1 MDFVVR
7 SLFEARSDFPIL
19 QRVIHGHPL
28 VFLDNAAT
36 TQKPQ
41 PVLNALL
48 EFLTHSNAN
57 IHRGVY
63 QLSEDASEAYEK
75 ARQAVADFISVKD
88 SRCVVFSR
96 GTTESINLVAQAWLR
111 PRLQAGDRIVLTE
124 MEHHSNQIPWQLIA
138 QERQAEL
145 DYVSITDS
153 GELELDHL
161 EQLLTQRPRLLA
173 VTAVSNV
180 LGTINPLE
188 MILDLAQ
195 RYEVPVMVDAA
206 QAVGRIPLDNWAER
220 CDFLAFS
227 GHKLYG
233 PTGIGVLCGRF
244 QRLDEMSPWQGGGG
258 MIAKVGRQSSSWAA
272 IPARLEAGTPPI
284 AEAVALQAA
293 IEYVQQWGVSQIRQ
307 HEQELVAHALDRL
320 AEEPDVKVYGPSQ
333 ASKRTGV
340 VSFDLE
346 GVHPHDVAQ
355 ILDETGIAVRAGHH
369 CTQVLHERLAARA
382 TVRLSMALYNT
393 LEEIDRAVL
402 ALANVRKVFS

>member
-1 MDFVVR
+1 MR
-7 SLFEARSDFPIL
+7 SLLEARSDFPIL
-19 QRVIHGHPL
+19 KRVIHGHPL

-63 QLSEDASEAYEK
+63 QLSEDASDAYEK
-75 ARQAVADFISVKD
+75 ARQAVAGFIGVKD
-88 SRCVVFSR
+88 SRRVVFTR
-96 GTTESINLVAQAWLR
+96 GTTESINLVAQSWLR
-111 PRLQAGDRIVLTE
+111 PRLQAGDQIVLTE
-124 MEHHSNQIPWQLIA
+124 MEHHSNQIPWQLVA

-153 GELELDHL
+153 GELELNHL
-161 EQLLTQRPRLLA
+161 EKLLAQRPRLLA

-188 MILDLAQ
+188 TILDLAQ

-206 QAVGRIPLDNWAER
+206 QAVGRIPLEDWAER

-244 QRLDEMSPWQGGGG
+244 DRLDEMSPWQGGGG

-284 AEAVALQAA
+284 AEAVALRAA
-293 IEYVQQWGVSQIRQ
+293 IEYVQQWGVPKIRQ
-307 HEQELVAHALDRL
+307 HEQELVAHALNCL
-320 AEEPDVKVYGPSQ
+320 AEEPDVTVYGPSQ

-369 CTQVLHERLAARA
+369 CTQVLHERLGVRA

-393 LEEIDRAVL
+393 LEEIDSAVS

>member
-1 MDFVVR
+1 MR
-7 SLFEARSDFPIL
+7 SLLEARSDFPIL
-19 QRVIHGHPL
+19 KRVIHGHPL

-63 QLSEDASEAYEK
+63 QLSEDASDAYEK
-75 ARQAVADFISVKD
+75 ARQAVAGFVGLKD
-88 SRCVVFSR
+88 SRRVVFTR
-96 GTTESINLVAQAWLR
+96 GTTESINLVAQSWLR

-124 MEHHSNQIPWQLIA
+124 MEHHSNQIPWQLVA

-153 GELELDHL
+153 GELELNHL
-161 EQLLTQRPRLLA
+161 EQLLAQRPRLLA

-188 MILDLAQ
+188 TILDLAQ
-195 RYEVPVMVDAA
+195 RYEVPVVVDAA
-206 QAVGRIPLDNWAER
+206 QAVGRIPLEDWAER

-244 QRLDEMSPWQGGGG
+244 DRLDEMSPWQGGGG

-293 IEYVQQWGVSQIRQ
+293 IEYVQQWGVLKIRQ
-307 HEQELVAHALDRL
+307 HEQELVAHALNRL
-320 AEEPDVKVYGPSQ
+320 AEEPDVTVYGPSQ

-369 CTQVLHERLAARA
+369 CTQVLHERLGVRA

-393 LEEIDRAVL
+393 LEEIDSAVS

>member
-1 MDFVVR
+1 MNLVMR
-7 SLFEARSDFPIL
+7 SLLEARSDFPIL

-36 TQKPQ
+36 TQKPH

-63 QLSEDASEAYEK
+63 QLSEDASDAYEK

-88 SRCVVFSR
+88 SRRVVFTR

-124 MEHHSNQIPWQLIA
+124 MEHHSNQIPWQLVA

-161 EQLLTQRPRLLA
+161 EQLLAQCPRMLA

-188 MILDLAQ
+188 TILDLAQ

-206 QAVGRIPLDNWAER
+206 QAVGRIPLENWAER

-244 QRLDEMSPWQGGGG
+244 ERLDEMQPWQGGGG
-258 MIAKVGRQSSSWAA
+258 MIAKVGRQSSSWAT

-307 HEQELVAHALDRL
+307 HEEELVAHALNRL
-320 AEEPDVKVYGPSQ
+320 VEEPDVTVYGPSQ
-333 ASKRTGV
+333 ASMRTGV

-369 CTQVLHERLAARA
+369 CTQVLHERLGVRA

-393 LEEIDRAVL
+393 LEEIDRAIS

>member
-1 MDFVVR
+1 
-7 SLFEARSDFPIL
+7 
-19 QRVIHGHPL
+19 VIHGHPL

-63 QLSEDASEAYEK
+63 QLSEDASDAYEK
-75 ARQAVADFISVKD
+75 ARQAVAGFIGVKD
-88 SRCVVFSR
+88 SRRVVFTR
-96 GTTESINLVAQAWLR
+96 GTTESINLVAQSWLR

-124 MEHHSNQIPWQLIA
+124 MEHHSNQIPWQLVA

-153 GELELDHL
+153 GELELNHL
-161 EQLLTQRPRLLA
+161 EQLLAQRPRLLA

-188 MILDLAQ
+188 TILDLAQ

-206 QAVGRIPLDNWAER
+206 QAVGRIPLEDWAER

-244 QRLDEMSPWQGGGG
+244 DRLDEMSPWQGGGG

-307 HEQELVAHALDRL
+307 HEQELVAHALNRL
-320 AEEPDVKVYGPSQ
+320 AEEPDVTVYGPSQ

-369 CTQVLHERLAARA
+369 CTQVLHERLGVRA

-393 LEEIDRAVL
+393 LEEIDRAIS

>member
-1 MDFVVR
+1 VR
-7 SLFEARSDFPIL
+7 SLLEARSDFPIL
-19 QRVIHGHPL
+19 KRVIHGHPL

-63 QLSEDASEAYEK
+63 QLSEDASDAYEK
-75 ARQAVADFISVKD
+75 ARQAVAGFIGMKD
-88 SRCVVFSR
+88 SRRVVFTR
-96 GTTESINLVAQAWLR
+96 GTTESINLVAQSWLR
-111 PRLQAGDRIVLTE
+111 PRLQAGDQIVLTE
-124 MEHHSNQIPWQLIA
+124 MEHHSNQIPWQLVA

-153 GELELDHL
+153 GELELNHL
-161 EQLLTQRPRLLA
+161 EQLLAQRPRLLA

-188 MILDLAQ
+188 TILDLAQ

-206 QAVGRIPLDNWAER
+206 QAVGRIPLEDWAER

-244 QRLDEMSPWQGGGG
+244 DRLDEMSPWQGGGG

-293 IEYVQQWGVSQIRQ
+293 IEYVQQWGVPKIRQ
-307 HEQELVAHALDRL
+307 HEQELVAHALNRL
-320 AEEPDVKVYGPSQ
+320 AEEPDITVYGPSQ

-369 CTQVLHERLAARA
+369 CTQVLHERLGVRA

-393 LEEIDRAVL
+393 LEEIDSAVS

>member
-1 MDFVVR
+1 MR
-7 SLFEARSDFPIL
+7 SLLEARSDFPIL
-19 QRVIHGHPL
+19 KRVIHGHPL
-28 VFLDNAAT
+28 VFLDNAST

-63 QLSEDASEAYEK
+63 QLSEDASDAYEK
-75 ARQAVADFISVKD
+75 ARQAVAGFVGLKD
-88 SRCVVFSR
+88 SRRVVFTR
-96 GTTESINLVAQAWLR
+96 GTTESINLVAQSWLR

-124 MEHHSNQIPWQLIA
+124 MEHHSNQIPWQLVA

-145 DYVSITDS
+145 DYVAITDS
-153 GELELDHL
+153 GELELNHL
-161 EQLLTQRPRLLA
+161 EQLLAQRPQLLA

-188 MILDLAQ
+188 TVLDLAQ

-206 QAVGRIPLDNWAER
+206 QAVGRIPLEDWAER

-244 QRLDEMSPWQGGGG
+244 DRLDEMSPWQGGGG

-293 IEYVQQWGVSQIRQ
+293 IEYVQEWGVPKIRQ
-307 HEQELVAHALDRL
+307 HEQELVAHALNRL
-320 AEEPDVKVYGPSQ
+320 AEEPDVTVYGPSQ

-369 CTQVLHERLAARA
+369 CTQVLHERLGVRA

-393 LEEIDRAVL
+393 LEEIDSAVS
-402 ALANVRKVFS
+402 ALVNVRKVFS

>member
-1 MDFVVR
+1 MR
-7 SLFEARSDFPIL
+7 SLLEARSDFPIL
-19 QRVIHGHPL
+19 QRMIHGHPL

-41 PVLNALL
+41 PVLDALL

-63 QLSEDASEAYEK
+63 QLSEDASDAYEK
-75 ARQAVADFISVKD
+75 ARQAVADFIGLKD
-88 SRCVVFSR
+88 SRRVVFTR
-96 GTTESINLVAQAWLR
+96 GTTESVNLVAQAWLR

-124 MEHHSNQIPWQLIA
+124 MEHHSNQIPWQLVA

-145 DYVSITDS
+145 DYASITDS
-153 GELELDHL
+153 GELELGHL
-161 EQLLTQRPRLLA
+161 EQLLAQHPRMLA

-188 MILDLAQ
+188 TILDLAE

-206 QAVGRIPLDNWAER
+206 QAVGRIPLDAWAER

-293 IEYVQQWGVSQIRQ
+293 IEYVQQWGVLQIRQ
-307 HEQELVAHALDRL
+307 HEQELVAHALNRL

-369 CTQVLHERLAARA
+369 CTQVLHERLGARA

>member
-1 MDFVVR
+1 MR
-7 SLFEARSDFPIL
+7 SLLEARSDFPIL
-19 QRVIHGHPL
+19 KRVIHGHPL

-63 QLSEDASEAYEK
+63 QLSEDASDAYEK
-75 ARQAVADFISVKD
+75 ARQAVAGFIGVKD
-88 SRCVVFSR
+88 SRRVVFTR
-96 GTTESINLVAQAWLR
+96 GTTESINLVAQSWLR
-111 PRLQAGDRIVLTE
+111 PRLQAGDQIVLTE
-124 MEHHSNQIPWQLIA
+124 MEHHSNQIPWQLVA

-153 GELELDHL
+153 GELELNHL
-161 EQLLTQRPRLLA
+161 EKLLAQRPRLLA

-188 MILDLAQ
+188 TILDLAQ

-206 QAVGRIPLDNWAER
+206 QAVGRIPLEDWAER

-244 QRLDEMSPWQGGGG
+244 DRLDEMSPWQGGGG

-293 IEYVQQWGVSQIRQ
+293 IEYVQQWGVPKIRQ
-307 HEQELVAHALDRL
+307 HEQELVAHALNRL
-320 AEEPDVKVYGPSQ
+320 AEEPDVTVYGPSQ

-369 CTQVLHERLAARA
+369 CTQVLHERLGVRA

-393 LEEIDRAVL
+393 LEEIDSAVS

>member
-1 MDFVVR
+1 VR
-7 SLFEARSDFPIL
+7 SLLEARSDFPIL
-19 QRVIHGHPL
+19 KRVIHGHPL

-63 QLSEDASEAYEK
+63 QLSEDASDAYEK
-75 ARQAVADFISVKD
+75 ARQAVAGFIGVKD
-88 SRCVVFSR
+88 SRRVVFTR
-96 GTTESINLVAQAWLR
+96 GTTESINLVAQSWLR

-124 MEHHSNQIPWQLIA
+124 MEHHSNQIPWQLVA

-145 DYVSITDS
+145 DYVSITAS
-153 GELELDHL
+153 GELELNHL
-161 EQLLTQRPRLLA
+161 EQLLAQRPRLLA

-188 MILDLAQ
+188 TILDLAQ

-206 QAVGRIPLDNWAER
+206 QAVGRIPLEDWAER

-244 QRLDEMSPWQGGGG
+244 DRLDEMSPWQGGGG
-258 MIAKVGRQSSSWAA
+258 MIAKVGRHSSSWAA

-293 IEYVQQWGVSQIRQ
+293 IEYVQEWGVPKIRQ
-307 HEQELVAHALDRL
+307 HEQELVAHALNRL
-320 AEEPDVKVYGPSQ
+320 AEESDVTVYGPSQ

-369 CTQVLHERLAARA
+369 CTQVLHERLGVRA

-393 LEEIDRAVL
+393 LEEIDSAVS

>member
-1 MDFVVR
+1 MR
-7 SLFEARSDFPIL
+7 SLLEARSDFPIL
-19 QRVIHGHPL
+19 KRVIHGHPL

-63 QLSEDASEAYEK
+63 QLSEDASDAYEK
-75 ARQAVADFISVKD
+75 ARQAVADFVGVKD
-88 SRCVVFSR
+88 SRRVVFTR
-96 GTTESINLVAQAWLR
+96 GTTESINLVAQSWLR

-124 MEHHSNQIPWQLIA
+124 MEHHSNQIPWQLVA

-153 GELELDHL
+153 GELELNHL
-161 EQLLTQRPRLLA
+161 EQLLAQRPRLLA

-188 MILDLAQ
+188 TILDLAQ
-195 RYEVPVMVDAA
+195 RYEVPVVVDAA
-206 QAVGRIPLDNWAER
+206 QAVGRIPLEDWAER

-244 QRLDEMSPWQGGGG
+244 DRLDEMSPWQGGGG
-258 MIAKVGRQSSSWAA
+258 MIAKVGRHSSSWAA

-293 IEYVQQWGVSQIRQ
+293 IEYVQEWGVPKIRE
-307 HEQELVAHALDRL
+307 HEQELVAHALNRL
-320 AEEPDVKVYGPSQ
+320 AEEPDVTVYGPSQ

-340 VSFDLE
+340 VSFDLG

-369 CTQVLHERLAARA
+369 CTQVLHERLGVRA

-393 LEEIDRAVL
+393 LEEIDSAVS

>member
-1 MDFVVR
+1 MR
-7 SLFEARSDFPIL
+7 SLLEARSDFPIL
-19 QRVIHGHPL
+19 KRVIHGHPL

-63 QLSEDASEAYEK
+63 QLSEDASDAYEK
-75 ARQAVADFISVKD
+75 ARQAVAGFVGVKD
-88 SRCVVFSR
+88 SRRVVFTR
-96 GTTESINLVAQAWLR
+96 GTTESINLVAQSWLR
-111 PRLQAGDRIVLTE
+111 PRLQAGDQIVLTE
-124 MEHHSNQIPWQLIA
+124 MEHHSNQIPWQLVA

-153 GELELDHL
+153 GELELNHL
-161 EQLLTQRPRLLA
+161 EQLLAQRPRLLA

-188 MILDLAQ
+188 TILDLAQ

-206 QAVGRIPLDNWAER
+206 QAVGRIPLEDWAER

-244 QRLDEMSPWQGGGG
+244 DRLDEMSPWQGGGG

-293 IEYVQQWGVSQIRQ
+293 IEYVQQWGVPKIRQ
-307 HEQELVAHALDRL
+307 HEQELVAHALNRL
-320 AEEPDVKVYGPSQ
+320 AEEPDVTVYGPSQ

-369 CTQVLHERLAARA
+369 CTQVLHERLGVRA

-393 LEEIDRAVL
+393 LEEIDSAVS

>member
-1 MDFVVR
+1 VR
-7 SLFEARSDFPIL
+7 SLLEARSDFPIL
-19 QRVIHGHPL
+19 KRVIHGHPL

-63 QLSEDASEAYEK
+63 QLSEDASDAYEK
-75 ARQAVADFISVKD
+75 ARQAVAGFIGVKD
-88 SRCVVFSR
+88 SRRVVFTR

-124 MEHHSNQIPWQLIA
+124 MEHHSNQIPWQLVA

-153 GELELDHL
+153 GELELNHL
-161 EQLLTQRPRLLA
+161 EQLLAQRPRLLA

-188 MILDLAQ
+188 TILDLAQ
-195 RYEVPVMVDAA
+195 RYEVPVVVDAA
-206 QAVGRIPLDNWAER
+206 QAVGRIPLEDWAER

-244 QRLDEMSPWQGGGG
+244 DRLDEMSPWQGGGG

-293 IEYVQQWGVSQIRQ
+293 IEYVQEWGVPKIRE
-307 HEQELVAHALDRL
+307 HEQELVAHALNRL
-320 AEEPDVKVYGPSQ
+320 AEESDVTIYGPSQ

-369 CTQVLHERLAARA
+369 CTQVLHERLGVRA

-393 LEEIDRAVL
+393 LEEIDSAVS

>member
-1 MDFVVR
+1 MR
-7 SLFEARSDFPIL
+7 SLLEARSDFPIL
-19 QRVIHGHPL
+19 QRLIHGHPL

-41 PVLNALL
+41 SVLNALL

-63 QLSEDASEAYEK
+63 QLSEDASEAYEL
-75 ARQAVADFISVKD
+75 ARMAVARFIGVVD
-88 SRCVVFSR
+88 SRRVIFTR
-96 GTTESINLVAQAWLR
+96 GTTESINLVAQSWLR
-111 PRLQAGDRIVLTE
+111 PRLQTGDRIVLTE
-124 MEHHSNQIPWQLIA
+124 MEHHSNQVPWQLVA

-153 GELELDHL
+153 GELNLDHL
-161 EQLLTQRPRLLA
+161 EQLLAQRPRILA

-188 MILDLAQ
+188 AILDLAQ

-206 QAVGRIPLDNWAER
+206 QAVGRIPLEDWSER

-244 QRLDEMSPWQGGGG
+244 DRLDEMSPWQGGGG

-272 IPARLEAGTPPI
+272 IPARFEAGTPPI
-284 AEAVALQAA
+284 AEAVALQTA
-293 IEYVQQWGVSQIRQ
+293 IEYVQQWGVPQIRR
-307 HEQELVAHALDRL
+307 HEQELVAHALNRL
-320 AEEPDVKVYGPSQ
+320 AEEPDVTVYGPAQ

-369 CTQVLHERLAARA
+369 CTQVLHERLGVRA

-393 LEEIDRAVL
+393 LEEIDRAIS
-402 ALANVRKVFS
+402 ALANVRKVFL

>member
-1 MDFVVR
+1 MR
-7 SLFEARSDFPIL
+7 SLLEARSDFPIL
-19 QRVIHGHPL
+19 KRVIHGHPL

-63 QLSEDASEAYEK
+63 QLSEDASDAYEK
-75 ARQAVADFISVKD
+75 ARQAVAGFIGVKD
-88 SRCVVFSR
+88 SRRVVFTR
-96 GTTESINLVAQAWLR
+96 GTTESINLVAQSWLR

-124 MEHHSNQIPWQLIA
+124 MEHHSNQIPWQLVA

-153 GELELDHL
+153 GELELNHL
-161 EQLLTQRPRLLA
+161 EQLLAQRPRLLA

-188 MILDLAQ
+188 TILDLAQ

-206 QAVGRIPLDNWAER
+206 QAVGRIPLEDWAER

-244 QRLDEMSPWQGGGG
+244 DRLDEMSPWQGGGG

-293 IEYVQQWGVSQIRQ
+293 IEYVQQWGVPKIRQ
-307 HEQELVAHALDRL
+307 HEQELVAHALNRL
-320 AEEPDVKVYGPSQ
+320 AEEPDVTVYGPSQ

-369 CTQVLHERLAARA
+369 CTQVLHERLGVRA
-382 TVRLSMALYNT
+382 TVRLSMALYIT
-393 LEEIDRAVL
+393 LEEIDSAVS

>member
-1 MDFVVR
+1 VR
-7 SLFEARSDFPIL
+7 SLLEARSDFPIL
-19 QRVIHGHPL
+19 KRVIHGHPL

-63 QLSEDASEAYEK
+63 QLSEDASDAYEK
-75 ARQAVADFISVKD
+75 ARQAVAGFIGVKD
-88 SRCVVFSR
+88 SRRVVFTR
-96 GTTESINLVAQAWLR
+96 GTTESINLVAQSWLR

-124 MEHHSNQIPWQLIA
+124 MEHHSNQIPWQLVA

-153 GELELDHL
+153 GELELNHL
-161 EQLLTQRPRLLA
+161 EQLLAQRPRLLA

-188 MILDLAQ
+188 TILDLAQ

-206 QAVGRIPLDNWAER
+206 QAVGRIPLEDWAER

-244 QRLDEMSPWQGGGG
+244 DRLDEMSPWQGGGG
-258 MIAKVGRQSSSWAA
+258 MIAKVGRHSSSWAA

-293 IEYVQQWGVSQIRQ
+293 IEYVQEWGVPKIRQ
-307 HEQELVAHALDRL
+307 HEQELVAHALNRL
-320 AEEPDVKVYGPSQ
+320 AEEPDVTVYGPSQ

-369 CTQVLHERLAARA
+369 CTQVLHERLGVRA

-393 LEEIDRAVL
+393 LEEIDSAVS

>member
-1 MDFVVR
+1 VR
-7 SLFEARSDFPIL
+7 SLLEARSDFPIL
-19 QRVIHGHPL
+19 KRVIHGHPL

-63 QLSEDASEAYEK
+63 QLSEDASDAYEK
-75 ARQAVADFISVKD
+75 ARQAVAGFIGMKD
-88 SRCVVFSR
+88 SRRVVFTR
-96 GTTESINLVAQAWLR
+96 GTTESINLVAQSWLR

-124 MEHHSNQIPWQLIA
+124 MEHHSNQIPWQLVA

-153 GELELDHL
+153 GELELNHL
-161 EQLLTQRPRLLA
+161 EQLLAQRPRLLA

-188 MILDLAQ
+188 TILDLAQ

-206 QAVGRIPLDNWAER
+206 QAVGRIPLEDWAER

-244 QRLDEMSPWQGGGG
+244 DRLDEMSPWQGGGG

-293 IEYVQQWGVSQIRQ
+293 IEYVQQWGVPKIRQ
-307 HEQELVAHALDRL
+307 HEQELVAHALNRL
-320 AEEPDVKVYGPSQ
+320 AEEPDVTVYGPSQ

-369 CTQVLHERLAARA
+369 CTQVLHERLGVRA

-393 LEEIDRAVL
+393 LEEIDSAVS

>member
-1 MDFVVR
+1 MR
-7 SLFEARSDFPIL
+7 SLLEARSDFPIL
-19 QRVIHGHPL
+19 KRVIHGHPL

-63 QLSEDASEAYEK
+63 QLSEDASDAYEK
-75 ARQAVADFISVKD
+75 ARQAVAGFIGVKD
-88 SRCVVFSR
+88 SRRVVFTR
-96 GTTESINLVAQAWLR
+96 GTTESINLVAQSWLR

-124 MEHHSNQIPWQLIA
+124 MEHHSNQIPWQLVA

-153 GELELDHL
+153 GELELNHL
-161 EQLLTQRPRLLA
+161 EQLLAQRPRLLA

-188 MILDLAQ
+188 TILDLAQ

-206 QAVGRIPLDNWAER
+206 QAVGRIPLEDWAER

-244 QRLDEMSPWQGGGG
+244 DRLDEMSPWQGGGG

-284 AEAVALQAA
+284 AEAVALRAA
-293 IEYVQQWGVSQIRQ
+293 IEYVQQWGVPKIRQ
-307 HEQELVAHALDRL
+307 HEQELVAHALNRL
-320 AEEPDVKVYGPSQ
+320 AGEPDITVYGPSQ

-369 CTQVLHERLAARA
+369 CTQVLHERLGVRA

-393 LEEIDRAVL
+393 LEEIDSAVS

>member
-1 MDFVVR
+1 VR
-7 SLFEARSDFPIL
+7 SLLEARSDFPIL
-19 QRVIHGHPL
+19 KRVIHGHPL

-63 QLSEDASEAYEK
+63 QLSEDASDAYEK
-75 ARQAVADFISVKD
+75 ARQAVAGFIGVKD
-88 SRCVVFSR
+88 SRRVVFTR
-96 GTTESINLVAQAWLR
+96 GTTESINLVAQSWLR

-124 MEHHSNQIPWQLIA
+124 MEHHSNQIPWQLVA

-153 GELELDHL
+153 GELELNHL
-161 EQLLTQRPRLLA
+161 EQLLAQRPRLLA

-188 MILDLAQ
+188 TILDLAQ

-206 QAVGRIPLDNWAER
+206 QAVGRIPLEDWAER

-244 QRLDEMSPWQGGGG
+244 DRLDEMSPWQGGGG

-293 IEYVQQWGVSQIRQ
+293 IEYVQQWGVPKIRQ
-307 HEQELVAHALDRL
+307 HEQELVAHALNRL
-320 AEEPDVKVYGPSQ
+320 AEEPDITVYGPSQ

-369 CTQVLHERLAARA
+369 CTQVLHERLGVRA

-393 LEEIDRAVL
+393 LEEIDSAVS

>member
-1 MDFVVR
+1 MR
-7 SLFEARSDFPIL
+7 SLLEARSDFPIL
-19 QRVIHGHPL
+19 KRVIHGHPL

-63 QLSEDASEAYEK
+63 QLSEDASDAYEK
-75 ARQAVADFISVKD
+75 ARQAVAGFIGVKD
-88 SRCVVFSR
+88 SRRVVFTR
-96 GTTESINLVAQAWLR
+96 GTTESINLVAQSWLR

-124 MEHHSNQIPWQLIA
+124 MEHHSNQIPWQLVA

-153 GELELDHL
+153 GELELNHL
-161 EQLLTQRPRLLA
+161 EQLLAQRPRLLA

-188 MILDLAQ
+188 TILDLAQ
-195 RYEVPVMVDAA
+195 RYEVPVVVDAA
-206 QAVGRIPLDNWAER
+206 QAVGRIPLEDWAER

-244 QRLDEMSPWQGGGG
+244 DRLDEMSPWQGGGG

-307 HEQELVAHALDRL
+307 HEQELVAHALNRL
-320 AEEPDVKVYGPSQ
+320 AEEPDITVYGPSQ

-369 CTQVLHERLAARA
+369 CTQVLHERLGVRA

-393 LEEIDRAVL
+393 LEEIDSAVS

>member
-1 MDFVVR
+1 MR

-75 ARQAVADFISVKD
+75 ARQAVAGFIGVKD
-88 SRCVVFSR
+88 SRRVVFSR

-124 MEHHSNQIPWQLIA
+124 MEHHSNQIPWQLVA

-206 QAVGRIPLDNWAER
+206 QAVGRIPLDDWAER

-272 IPARLEAGTPPI
+272 IPARLEAGTPPF

-307 HEQELVAHALDRL
+307 HEQELVAHALERL

-369 CTQVLHERLAARA
+369 CTQVLHERLGARA

>member
-1 MDFVVR
+1 MR
-7 SLFEARSDFPIL
+7 SLLEARSDFPIL
-19 QRVIHGHPL
+19 KRVIHGHPL

-63 QLSEDASEAYEK
+63 QLSEDASDAYEK
-75 ARQAVADFISVKD
+75 ARQAVAGFIGVKD
-88 SRCVVFSR
+88 SRRVVFTR
-96 GTTESINLVAQAWLR
+96 GTTESINLVAQSWLR
-111 PRLQAGDRIVLTE
+111 PRLQAGDQIVLTE
-124 MEHHSNQIPWQLIA
+124 MEHHSNQIPWQLVA

-153 GELELDHL
+153 GELELNHL
-161 EQLLTQRPRLLA
+161 EQLLAQRPRLLA

-188 MILDLAQ
+188 TILDLAQ

-206 QAVGRIPLDNWAER
+206 QAVGRIPLEDWAER

-244 QRLDEMSPWQGGGG
+244 DRLDEMSPWQGGGG

-293 IEYVQQWGVSQIRQ
+293 IEYVQQWGVPKIWQ
-307 HEQELVAHALDRL
+307 HEQELVAHALNRL
-320 AEEPDVKVYGPSQ
+320 AEEPDITVYGPSQ

-340 VSFDLE
+340 VSFDLA

-369 CTQVLHERLAARA
+369 CTQVLHERLGVRA

-393 LEEIDRAVL
+393 LEEIDSAVS

>member
-1 MDFVVR
+1 MR
-7 SLFEARSDFPIL
+7 SLLEARSDFPIL
-19 QRVIHGHPL
+19 KRVIHGHPL

-63 QLSEDASEAYEK
+63 QLSEDASDAYEK
-75 ARQAVADFISVKD
+75 ARQAVAGFVGLKD
-88 SRCVVFSR
+88 SRRVVFTR
-96 GTTESINLVAQAWLR
+96 GTTESINLVAQSWLR

-124 MEHHSNQIPWQLIA
+124 MEHHSNQIPWQLVA

-145 DYVSITDS
+145 DYVAITDS
-153 GELELDHL
+153 GELELNHL
-161 EQLLTQRPRLLA
+161 EQLLAQRPQLLA

-188 MILDLAQ
+188 TVLDLAQ

-206 QAVGRIPLDNWAER
+206 QAVGRIPLEDWAER

-244 QRLDEMSPWQGGGG
+244 DRLDEMSPWQGGGG

-293 IEYVQQWGVSQIRQ
+293 IEYVQQWGVPKIRQ
-307 HEQELVAHALDRL
+307 HEQELVAHALNRL
-320 AEEPDVKVYGPSQ
+320 AEEPDVTVYGPSQ

-369 CTQVLHERLAARA
+369 CTQVLHERLGVRA

-393 LEEIDRAVL
+393 LEEIDSAVS
-402 ALANVRKVFS
+402 ALVNVRKVFS

>member
-1 MDFVVR
+1 MR
-7 SLFEARSDFPIL
+7 SLLEARSDFPIL
-19 QRVIHGHPL
+19 KRVIHGHPL

-63 QLSEDASEAYEK
+63 QLSEDASDAYEK
-75 ARQAVADFISVKD
+75 ARQAVAGFVGLKD
-88 SRCVVFSR
+88 SRRVVFTR
-96 GTTESINLVAQAWLR
+96 GTTESINLVAQSWLR

-124 MEHHSNQIPWQLIA
+124 MEHHSNQIPWQLVA

-153 GELELDHL
+153 GELELNHL
-161 EQLLTQRPRLLA
+161 EQLLAQRPRLLA

-188 MILDLAQ
+188 TILDLAQ

-206 QAVGRIPLDNWAER
+206 QAVGRIPLEDWAER

-244 QRLDEMSPWQGGGG
+244 DRLDEMSPWQGGGG
-258 MIAKVGRQSSSWAA
+258 MIAKVGRHSSSWAA

-293 IEYVQQWGVSQIRQ
+293 IEYVQEWGVPKIRE
-307 HEQELVAHALDRL
+307 HEQELVAHALNRL
-320 AEEPDVKVYGPSQ
+320 AEESDVTVYGPSQ

-369 CTQVLHERLAARA
+369 CTQVLHERLGVRA

-393 LEEIDRAVL
+393 LEEIDSAVS

>member
-1 MDFVVR
+1 MR
-7 SLFEARSDFPIL
+7 SLLEARSDFPIL
-19 QRVIHGHPL
+19 KRVIHGHPL

-63 QLSEDASEAYEK
+63 QLSEDASDAYEK
-75 ARQAVADFISVKD
+75 ARQAVAGFIGVKD
-88 SRCVVFSR
+88 SRRVVFTR
-96 GTTESINLVAQAWLR
+96 GTTESINLVAQSWLR

-124 MEHHSNQIPWQLIA
+124 MEHHSNQIPWQLVA

-153 GELELDHL
+153 GELELNHL
-161 EQLLTQRPRLLA
+161 EKLLAQRPRLLA

-188 MILDLAQ
+188 TILDLAQ

-206 QAVGRIPLDNWAER
+206 QAVGRIPLEDWAER

-244 QRLDEMSPWQGGGG
+244 DRLDEMSPWQGGGG

-293 IEYVQQWGVSQIRQ
+293 IEYVQQWGVPKIRQ
-307 HEQELVAHALDRL
+307 HEQELVAHALNRL
-320 AEEPDVKVYGPSQ
+320 AEEPDITVYGPSQ

-369 CTQVLHERLAARA
+369 CTQVLHERLGVRA

-393 LEEIDRAVL
+393 LEEIDSAVS

>member
-1 MDFVVR
+1 MR
-7 SLFEARSDFPIL
+7 SLLEARSDFPIL
-19 QRVIHGHPL
+19 KRVIHGHPL

-63 QLSEDASEAYEK
+63 QLSEDASDAYEK
-75 ARQAVADFISVKD
+75 ARQAVAGFVGLKD
-88 SRCVVFSR
+88 SRRVVFTR
-96 GTTESINLVAQAWLR
+96 GTTESINLVAQSWLR

-124 MEHHSNQIPWQLIA
+124 MEHHSNQIPWQLVA
-138 QERQAEL
+138 QERQTEL

-153 GELELDHL
+153 GELELNHL
-161 EQLLTQRPRLLA
+161 EQLLAQRPRLLA

-188 MILDLAQ
+188 TILDLAQ

-206 QAVGRIPLDNWAER
+206 QAVGRIPLEDWAER

-244 QRLDEMSPWQGGGG
+244 DRLDEMSPWQGGGG
-258 MIAKVGRQSSSWAA
+258 MIAKVGRHSSSWAA

-293 IEYVQQWGVSQIRQ
+293 IEYVQEWGVPKIRE
-307 HEQELVAHALDRL
+307 HEQELVAHALNRL
-320 AEEPDVKVYGPSQ
+320 AEESDVTIYGPSQ

-369 CTQVLHERLAARA
+369 CTQVLHERLGVRA

-393 LEEIDRAVL
+393 LEEIDSAVS

>member
-1 MDFVVR
+1 MR
-7 SLFEARSDFPIL
+7 SLLEARSDFPIL
-19 QRVIHGHPL
+19 KRVIHGHPL

-63 QLSEDASEAYEK
+63 QLSEDASDAYEK
-75 ARQAVADFISVKD
+75 ARQAVAGFIGVKD
-88 SRCVVFSR
+88 SRRVVFTR
-96 GTTESINLVAQAWLR
+96 GTTESINLVAQSWLR
-111 PRLQAGDRIVLTE
+111 PRLQAGDQIVLTE
-124 MEHHSNQIPWQLIA
+124 MEHHSNQIPWQLVA

-153 GELELDHL
+153 GELELNHL
-161 EQLLTQRPRLLA
+161 EQLLAQRPRLLA

-188 MILDLAQ
+188 TILDLAQ

-206 QAVGRIPLDNWAER
+206 QAVGRIPLEDWAER

-244 QRLDEMSPWQGGGG
+244 DRLDEMSPWQGGGG

-293 IEYVQQWGVSQIRQ
+293 IEYVQQWGVPKIRQ
-307 HEQELVAHALDRL
+307 HEQELVAHALNRL
-320 AEEPDVKVYGPSQ
+320 AEEPDVTVYGPSQ

-369 CTQVLHERLAARA
+369 CTQVLHERLGVRA

-393 LEEIDRAVL
+393 LEEIDSAVS

>member
-1 MDFVVR
+1 
-7 SLFEARSDFPIL
+7 
-19 QRVIHGHPL
+19 
-28 VFLDNAAT
+28 
-36 TQKPQ
+36 
-41 PVLNALL
+41 
-48 EFLTHSNAN
+48 
-57 IHRGVY
+57 
-63 QLSEDASEAYEK
+63 
-75 ARQAVADFISVKD
+75 
-88 SRCVVFSR
+88 
-96 GTTESINLVAQAWLR
+96 
-111 PRLQAGDRIVLTE
+111 
-124 MEHHSNQIPWQLIA
+124 MEHHSNQIPWQLVA

-153 GELELDHL
+153 GELELNHL
-161 EQLLTQRPRLLA
+161 EQLLAQRPRLLA

-188 MILDLAQ
+188 TILDLAQ
-195 RYEVPVMVDAA
+195 RYEVPVVVDAA
-206 QAVGRIPLDNWAER
+206 QAVGRIPLEDWAER

-244 QRLDEMSPWQGGGG
+244 DRLDEMSPWQGGGG
-258 MIAKVGRQSSSWAA
+258 MIAKVGRHSSSWAA

-293 IEYVQQWGVSQIRQ
+293 IEYVQEWGVPKIRE
-307 HEQELVAHALDRL
+307 HEQELVAHALNRL
-320 AEEPDVKVYGPSQ
+320 AEESDVTIYGPSQ

-369 CTQVLHERLAARA
+369 CTQVLHERLGVRA

-393 LEEIDRAVL
+393 LEEIDSAVS

>member
-1 MDFVVR
+1 MR
-7 SLFEARSDFPIL
+7 SLLEARSDFPIL
-19 QRVIHGHPL
+19 KRVIHGHPL

-63 QLSEDASEAYEK
+63 QLSEDASDAYEK
-75 ARQAVADFISVKD
+75 ARQAVAGFIGVKD
-88 SRCVVFSR
+88 SRRVVFTR

-124 MEHHSNQIPWQLIA
+124 MEHHSNQIPWQLVA

-153 GELELDHL
+153 GELELNHL
-161 EQLLTQRPRLLA
+161 EQLLAQRPRLLA

-188 MILDLAQ
+188 TILDLAQ

-206 QAVGRIPLDNWAER
+206 QAVGRIPLEDWAER

-244 QRLDEMSPWQGGGG
+244 DRLDEMSPWQGGGG

-307 HEQELVAHALDRL
+307 HEQELVAYALNRL
-320 AEEPDVKVYGPSQ
+320 AEEPDVTVYGPSQ

-369 CTQVLHERLAARA
+369 CTQVLHERLGVRA

-393 LEEIDRAVL
+393 LEEIDSAVS

>member
-1 MDFVVR
+1 MR
-7 SLFEARSDFPIL
+7 SLLEARSDFPIL
-19 QRVIHGHPL
+19 KRVIHGHPL

-63 QLSEDASEAYEK
+63 QLSEDASDAYEK
-75 ARQAVADFISVKD
+75 ARQAVAGFVGLKD
-88 SRCVVFSR
+88 SRRVVFTR
-96 GTTESINLVAQAWLR
+96 GTTESINLVAQSWLR

-124 MEHHSNQIPWQLIA
+124 MEHHSNQIPWQLVA

-153 GELELDHL
+153 GELELNHL
-161 EQLLTQRPRLLA
+161 EQLLAQRPRLLA

-188 MILDLAQ
+188 TVLDLAQ

-206 QAVGRIPLDNWAER
+206 QAVGRIPLEDWAER

-244 QRLDEMSPWQGGGG
+244 DRLDEMSPWQGGGG

-293 IEYVQQWGVSQIRQ
+293 IEYVQQWGVPKIRQ
-307 HEQELVAHALDRL
+307 HEQELVAHALNRL
-320 AEEPDVKVYGPSQ
+320 AEEPDVTVYGPSQ

-369 CTQVLHERLAARA
+369 CTQVLHERLGVRA

-393 LEEIDRAVL
+393 LEEIDSAVS

>member
-1 MDFVVR
+1 MR
-7 SLFEARSDFPIL
+7 SLLEARSDFPIL
-19 QRVIHGHPL
+19 KRVIHGHPL

-63 QLSEDASEAYEK
+63 QLSEDASDAYEK
-75 ARQAVADFISVKD
+75 ARQAVAGFVGVKD
-88 SRCVVFSR
+88 SRRVVFTR
-96 GTTESINLVAQAWLR
+96 GTTESINLVAQSWLR

-124 MEHHSNQIPWQLIA
+124 MEHHSNQIPWQLVA

-153 GELELDHL
+153 GELELNHL
-161 EQLLTQRPRLLA
+161 EQLLAQRPRLLA

-188 MILDLAQ
+188 TILDLAQ

-206 QAVGRIPLDNWAER
+206 QAVGRIPLEDWAER

-244 QRLDEMSPWQGGGG
+244 DRLDEMSPWQGGGG
-258 MIAKVGRQSSSWAA
+258 MIAKVGRHSSSWAA

-293 IEYVQQWGVSQIRQ
+293 IEYVQEWGVPKIRE
-307 HEQELVAHALDRL
+307 HEQELVAHALNRL
-320 AEEPDVKVYGPSQ
+320 AEESDVTVYGPSQ

-369 CTQVLHERLAARA
+369 CTQVLHERLGVRA

-393 LEEIDRAVL
+393 LEEIDSAVS

>member
-1 MDFVVR
+1 MR
-7 SLFEARSDFPIL
+7 SLLEARSDFPIL
-19 QRVIHGHPL
+19 KRVIHGHPL

-63 QLSEDASEAYEK
+63 QLSEDASDAYEK
-75 ARQAVADFISVKD
+75 ARQAVAGFIGVKD
-88 SRCVVFSR
+88 SRRVVFTR
-96 GTTESINLVAQAWLR
+96 GTTESINLVAQSWLR

-124 MEHHSNQIPWQLIA
+124 MEHHSNQIPWQLVA

-153 GELELDHL
+153 GELELNHL
-161 EQLLTQRPRLLA
+161 EKLLAQRPRLLA

-188 MILDLAQ
+188 TVLDLAQ

-206 QAVGRIPLDNWAER
+206 QAVGRIPLEDWAER

-244 QRLDEMSPWQGGGG
+244 DRLDEMSPWQGGGG
-258 MIAKVGRQSSSWAA
+258 MIARVGRHSSSWAA

-293 IEYVQQWGVSQIRQ
+293 IEYVQEWGVPKIRE
-307 HEQELVAHALDRL
+307 HEQELVAHALNRL
-320 AEEPDVKVYGPSQ
+320 AEESDVTVYGPSQ

-369 CTQVLHERLAARA
+369 CTQVLHERLGVRA

-393 LEEIDRAVL
+393 LEEIDSAVS

>member
-1 MDFVVR
+1 MR
-7 SLFEARSDFPIL
+7 SLLEARSDFPIL
-19 QRVIHGHPL
+19 KRVIHGHPL

-63 QLSEDASEAYEK
+63 QLSEDASDAYEK
-75 ARQAVADFISVKD
+75 ARQAVAGFIGVKD
-88 SRCVVFSR
+88 SRRVVFTR
-96 GTTESINLVAQAWLR
+96 GTTESINLVAQSWLR

-124 MEHHSNQIPWQLIA
+124 MEHHSNQIPWQLVA

-153 GELELDHL
+153 GELELNHL
-161 EQLLTQRPRLLA
+161 EQLLAQRPRLLA

-188 MILDLAQ
+188 TILDLAQ

-206 QAVGRIPLDNWAER
+206 QAVGRIPLEDWAER

-244 QRLDEMSPWQGGGG
+244 DRLDEMSPWQGGGG

-293 IEYVQQWGVSQIRQ
+293 IEYVQQWGVPKIRQ
-307 HEQELVAHALDRL
+307 HEQELVAHALNRL
-320 AEEPDVKVYGPSQ
+320 AEEPDITVYGPSQ

-369 CTQVLHERLAARA
+369 CTQVLHERLGVRA

-393 LEEIDRAVL
+393 LEEIDSAVS

>member
-1 MDFVVR
+1 MR
-7 SLFEARSDFPIL
+7 SLLEARSDFPIL
-19 QRVIHGHPL
+19 KRVIHGHPL

-63 QLSEDASEAYEK
+63 QLSEDASDAYEK
-75 ARQAVADFISVKD
+75 ARQAVAGFIGVKD
-88 SRCVVFSR
+88 SRRVVFTR
-96 GTTESINLVAQAWLR
+96 GTTESINLVAQSWLR
-111 PRLQAGDRIVLTE
+111 PRLQAGDQIVLTE
-124 MEHHSNQIPWQLIA
+124 MEHHSNQIPWQLVA

-153 GELELDHL
+153 GELDLNHL
-161 EQLLTQRPRLLA
+161 EKLLAQRPRLLA

-188 MILDLAQ
+188 TILDLAQ

-206 QAVGRIPLDNWAER
+206 QAVGRIPLEDWAER

-244 QRLDEMSPWQGGGG
+244 DRLDEMSPWQGGGG

-293 IEYVQQWGVSQIRQ
+293 IEYVQQWGVPKIRQ
-307 HEQELVAHALDRL
+307 HEQELVAHALNRL
-320 AEEPDVKVYGPSQ
+320 AEEPDVTVYGPSQ

-369 CTQVLHERLAARA
+369 CTQVLHERLGVRA

-393 LEEIDRAVL
+393 LEEIDSAVS

>member
-1 MDFVVR
+1 VR
-7 SLFEARSDFPIL
+7 SLLEARSDFPIL
-19 QRVIHGHPL
+19 KRVIHGHPL

-63 QLSEDASEAYEK
+63 QLSEDASDAYEK
-75 ARQAVADFISVKD
+75 ARQAVAGFIGVKD
-88 SRCVVFSR
+88 SRRVVFTR
-96 GTTESINLVAQAWLR
+96 GTTESINLVAQSWLR

-124 MEHHSNQIPWQLIA
+124 MEHHSNQIPWQLVA

-145 DYVSITDS
+145 DYVAITDS
-153 GELELDHL
+153 GELELNHL
-161 EQLLTQRPRLLA
+161 EQLLAQRPRLLA

-188 MILDLAQ
+188 TILDLAQ
-195 RYEVPVMVDAA
+195 RYEVPVVVDAA
-206 QAVGRIPLDNWAER
+206 QAVGRIPLEDWAER

-244 QRLDEMSPWQGGGG
+244 DRLDEMSPWQGGGG
-258 MIAKVGRQSSSWAA
+258 MIAKVGRHSSSWAA

-293 IEYVQQWGVSQIRQ
+293 IEYVQEWGVPKIRE
-307 HEQELVAHALDRL
+307 HEQELVAHALNRL
-320 AEEPDVKVYGPSQ
+320 AEESDVTIYGPSQ

-369 CTQVLHERLAARA
+369 CTQVLHERLGVRA

-393 LEEIDRAVL
+393 LEEIDSAVS

>member
-1 MDFVVR
+1 MR
-7 SLFEARSDFPIL
+7 SLLEARSDFPIL
-19 QRVIHGHPL
+19 KRVIHGHPL

-63 QLSEDASEAYEK
+63 QLSEDASDAYEK
-75 ARQAVADFISVKD
+75 ARQAVAGFIGVKD
-88 SRCVVFSR
+88 SRRVVFTR
-96 GTTESINLVAQAWLR
+96 GTTESINLVAQSWLR

-124 MEHHSNQIPWQLIA
+124 MEHHSNQIPWQLVA

-153 GELELDHL
+153 GELELNHL
-161 EQLLTQRPRLLA
+161 EQLLAQRPRLLA

-188 MILDLAQ
+188 TILDLAQ

-206 QAVGRIPLDNWAER
+206 QAVGRIPLEDWAER

-244 QRLDEMSPWQGGGG
+244 DRLDEMSPWQGGGG

-293 IEYVQQWGVSQIRQ
+293 IEYVQQWGVPKIRQ
-307 HEQELVAHALDRL
+307 HEQELVAHALNRL
-320 AEEPDVKVYGPSQ
+320 AEEPDVTVYGPSQ

-369 CTQVLHERLAARA
+369 CTQVLHERLGVRA

-393 LEEIDRAVL
+393 LEEIDSAVS